1 MRVARGEIKKIR
13 ATSSDSLGVADG
25 TRTRDVLD
33 HNQVLYQ
40 LNYSHHR
47 ALASNGLTVAALRR
61 RGKFRSPLPVLNTS
75 RPPRPSFHSRHH
87 PTASPFPFYA
97 SRARL
102 PPHDR
107 FLVQAHPAPLASRNT
122 AHSTTPAQRDT
133 CTTQN
138 TWGGSSPRSCPPH
151 SHFSADHQ
159 KARTAMASAKFPS
172 ASGVASKYR
181 SASTSDTSITWKDPS
196 LSGTTSTR
204 LNSSCSSRPIRER
217 M

>member
-47 ALASNGLTVAALRR
+47 ALASNGLTVAVLRR
-61 RGKFRSPLPVLNTS
+61 RGKFRSPLPLLNTS
-75 RPPRPSFHSRHH
+75 RPPHPSFHSRHH

-102 PPHDR
+102 PHTIAFSRKRTPHCTLR
-107 FLVQAHPAPLASRNT
+107 LAK
-122 AHSTTPAQRDT
+122 HSTQHHT
-133 CTTQN
+133 CAARHMHHTN
-138 TWGGSSPRSCPPH
+138 TWGQPPRSCPHIHISVQITKKRAPQWHLQSSPALPESHPSTGRHPPATPPSRGRILHCRAPRPH
-151 SHFSADHQ
+151 
-159 KARTAMASAKFPS
+159 
-172 ASGVASKYR
+172 G
-181 SASTSDTSITWKDPS
+181 
-196 LSGTTSTR
+196 
-204 LNSSCSSRPIRER
+204 
-217 M
+217 

>member
-47 ALASNGLTVAALRR
+47 ALASNGLTVAVLRR
-61 RGKFRSPLPVLNTS
+61 RGKFRSPLPLLNTS
-75 RPPRPSFHSRHH
+75 RPPHPSFHSRHH

-107 FLVQAHPAPLASRNT
+107 FLAQAHPALHP
-122 AHSTTPAQRDT
+122 
-133 CTTQN
+133 
-138 TWGGSSPRSCPPH
+138 SPRETQHTAPHLRSATHAPHKHMGAAPTELPPH

>member
-1 MRVARGEIKKIR
+1 M
-13 ATSSDSLGVADG
+13 ADG

-47 ALASNGLTVAALRR
+47 ALVSNGLTVAALRL
-61 RGKFRSPLPVLNTS
+61 RGKFRSPLPLLNTS
-75 RPPRPSFHSRHH
+75 RPPPHPSFHSRHH

-107 FLVQAHPAPLASRNT
+107 FLAQAHPAPLASRNT
-122 AHSTTPAQRDT
+122 ARSHTTPHLRSRT
-133 CTTQN
+133 LHHTN
-138 TWGGSSPRSCPPH
+138 TWGQLPTELPPH

>member
-47 ALASNGLTVAALRR
+47 ALASNGLTVAVLRR
-61 RGKFRSPLPVLNTS
+61 RGKFRSPLPLLNTS
-75 RPPRPSFHSRHH
+75 RPP
-87 PTASPFPFYA
+87 
-97 SRARL
+97 
-102 PPHDR
+102 HDR
-107 FLVQAHPAPLASRNT
+107 FLAQAHPAPLASRNT
-122 AHSTTPAQRDT
+122 ARSHTTPHLRSRT
-133 CTTQN
+133 LHHTN
-138 TWGGSSPRSCPPH
+138 TWGQLPTELPPH

>member
-1 MRVARGEIKKIR
+1 M
-13 ATSSDSLGVADG
+13 ADG

-47 ALASNGLTVAALRR
+47 ALASNGLTVAVLRR
-61 RGKFRSPLPVLNTS
+61 RGKFRSPLPLLNTS
-75 RPPRPSFHSRHH
+75 RPPHH
-87 PTASPFPFYA
+87 PSTRGITPQFLHSPSTHLARAFPRTIAF
-97 SRARL
+97 SRKRTPHRTSRL
-102 PPHDR
+102 A
-107 FLVQAHPAPLASRNT
+107 Q
-122 AHSTTPAQRDT
+122 HSTQHHT
-133 CTTQN
+133 CAARHMHHTN
-138 TWGGSSPRSCPPH
+138 TWGQLPTELPPH